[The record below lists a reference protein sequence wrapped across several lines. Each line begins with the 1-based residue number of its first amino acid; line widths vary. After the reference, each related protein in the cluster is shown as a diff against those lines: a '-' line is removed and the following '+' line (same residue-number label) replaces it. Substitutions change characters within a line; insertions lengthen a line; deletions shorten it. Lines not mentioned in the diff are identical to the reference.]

1 MGKFIIRNNMDNK
14 KLSEKKQELM
24 KPDWTE
30 NLHHELQELPLQ
42 EAKWIVEN
50 MTDSE
55 IFSKVNNR
63 RFQEDYIADYIEY
76 LWTISPIA
84 YWKHIIASL
93 SPNIGALWSD
103 NMSHFRKMCTIKI
116 PVDVLHA
123 VLSFAISHDDKNRQ
137 DSEAIG
143 CVIKAQIDKFGRIDE
158 IKAYISSLPENQR
171 VFAKEKIFEYVK
183 QECGYIFFQSDYDV
197 CSYICGV

>member
-1 MGKFIIRNNMDNK
+1 MDNK

-63 RFQEDYIADYIEY
+63 RFQEDYIAIARNRKVRTPEYPPITIYRWDEVAYETGITHTVIEGITVPVYDIEKSVCDAIKHRNKIGIDVSSEILKNY
-76 LWTISPIA
+76 LSRKTRDIDKLMKYAKIMRV
-84 YWKHIIASL
+84 AS
-93 SPNIGALWSD
+93 
-103 NMSHFRKMCTIKI
+103 TIKKY
-116 PVDVLHA
+116 L
-123 VLSFAISHDDKNRQ
+123 
-137 DSEAIG
+137 
-143 CVIKAQIDKFGRIDE
+143 E
-158 IKAYISSLPENQR
+158 IQL
-171 VFAKEKIFEYVK
+171 
-183 QECGYIFFQSDYDV
+183 
-197 CSYICGV
+197 

>member
-1 MGKFIIRNNMDNK
+1 MDNK

-50 MTDSE
+50 MTTSE
-55 IFSKVNNR
+55 IESKVNNR
-63 RFQEDYIADYIEY
+63 RFQEDYISDYMQY
-76 LWTISPIA
+76 LWTISPNA
-84 YWKHIIASL
+84 YWKHIIITL
-93 SPNIGALWSD
+93 NPNIGILWGGD
-103 NMSHFRKMCTIKI
+103 MPHFRNMCTVKI

-123 VLSFAISHDDKNRQ
+123 ALSFAIFHDDKNKQ

-158 IKAYISSLPENQR
+158 IKEYIFSLPEDQR
-171 VFAKEKIFEYVK
+171 AFAKEKVFEYVK
-183 QECGYIFFQSDYDV
+183 QECGYIFY
-197 CSYICGV
+197 